1 MPWKFDAQAV
11 DIIFV
16 IDTTSQIVSG
26 SIEFGDDLTSD
37 LALDTGDRDNDTS
50 IVDSGLRIIDGD
62 I

>member
-1 MPWKFDAQAV
+1 MHWKFDAQAV

-16 IDTTSQIVSG
+16 IDTTTQVVSG

-37 LALDTGDRDNDTS
+37 LSLDTGDRDNDTS
-50 IVDSGLRIIDGD
+50 IVDSGLRIIDGN